1 MLKKG
6 GQKKKPPFRMKKSS
20 FMLSESAELERLLDL
35 YWGGSERRITGLTI
49 KIMGVNAI
57 ALIILMLG
65 ILYLGKSQNLLIET
79 KLKTLETE
87 IGLIATTISMGAL
100 GDESKNTTPLFSQNQ
115 KQDIENILREI
126 GFGLQNNIKVVDRDG
141 LSFLETN
148 YSLDPEKN
156 IQSMQTILGQKFNP
170 LHIIKEL
177 AIYYLSFLP
186 DRQVLAL
193 YPASYN
199 KNLFHL
205 PEIRSA
211 LAGKISISAWTDQY
225 NNIILTAAAPLE
237 VNGQIKGAV
246 LLSRIAFDI
255 EAEINEI
262 WLNIIRI
269 FLGTIL
275 LTVLISIYFS
285 GTIARPLKRLAS
297 AAESY
302 RKKQSQ
308 AHEIPDLS
316 HRHDEIGELS
326 LVLRNMVETL
336 SERMTATERFAADVA
351 HELKNPLTSLKSA
364 VETALI
370 VKNKEDLKKL
380 LGIIRHDIERL
391 DRLITDIS
399 STSKL
404 DAELSRSV
412 FSTVDIKIL
421 LQNIIESHRDPL
433 VRGRTGLQTKVMAS
447 GKVDIELKAQENEKF
462 YTHGMGHR
470 LAQVFQ
476 NLLDNALSFSPPN
489 SKITISLTRR
499 LGAIIVVLEDEGPGI
514 PETKL
519 ETIFERFYSERPET
533 ESFGNHSGLG
543 LSICRQI
550 ILAQQGRIFAE
561 NRKDPSGATMGARF
575 TVILN
580 QSENQV

>member
-1 MLKKG
+1 
-6 GQKKKPPFRMKKSS
+6 MKKSS

-100 GDESKNTTPLFSQNQ
+100 GDESENTTPLFSQNQ
-115 KQDIENILREI
+115 KRDIENILREI
-126 GFGLQNNIKVVDRDG
+126 GFGLQNNIKVVDRNG

-156 IQSMQTILGQKFNP
+156 IQSLQTIMGQKFNP
-170 LHIIKEL
+170 IHIIKEL

-186 DRQVLAL
+186 DRQVLSL

-199 KNLFHL
+199 KNMSHL

-211 LAGKISISAWTDQY
+211 LKGKISISAWTDQY
-225 NNIILTAAAPLE
+225 NNIILTAAAPLA

-255 EAEINEI
+255 EAEVNEI

-285 GTIARPLKRLAS
+285 GTIARPLKGLAS

-316 HRHDEIGELS
+316 YRHDEIGELS

-433 VRGRTGLQTKVMAS
+433 VRGRNGLQTKVMAS
-447 GKVDIELKAQENEKF
+447 GKVDIELKEQEDEKF

-550 ILAQQGRIFAE
+550 ILAHQGRIFAE
-561 NRKDPSGATMGARF
+561 NRKDQSGTTIGARF
-575 TVILN
+575 TAILN

>member
-1 MLKKG
+1 
-6 GQKKKPPFRMKKSS
+6 
-20 FMLSESAELERLLDL
+20 
-35 YWGGSERRITGLTI
+35 
-49 KIMGVNAI
+49 
-57 ALIILMLG
+57 
-65 ILYLGKSQNLLIET
+65 
-79 KLKTLETE
+79 
-87 IGLIATTISMGAL
+87 
-100 GDESKNTTPLFSQNQ
+100 
-115 KQDIENILREI
+115 
-126 GFGLQNNIKVVDRDG
+126 
-141 LSFLETN
+141 
-148 YSLDPEKN
+148 
-156 IQSMQTILGQKFNP
+156 
-170 LHIIKEL
+170 
-177 AIYYLSFLP
+177 
-186 DRQVLAL
+186 
-193 YPASYN
+193 
-199 KNLFHL
+199 
-205 PEIRSA
+205 
-211 LAGKISISAWTDQY
+211 
-225 NNIILTAAAPLE
+225 
-237 VNGQIKGAV
+237 
-246 LLSRIAFDI
+246 
-255 EAEINEI
+255 
-262 WLNIIRI
+262 
-269 FLGTIL
+269 
-275 LTVLISIYFS
+275 
-285 GTIARPLKRLAS
+285 
-297 AAESY
+297 
-302 RKKQSQ
+302 
-308 AHEIPDLS
+308 
-316 HRHDEIGELS
+316 
-326 LVLRNMVETL
+326 MVETL

-433 VRGRTGLQTKVMAS
+433 VRGRNGLQTKVMAS
-447 GKVDIELKAQENEKF
+447 GKVDIELKEQEDEKF

-550 ILAQQGRIFAE
+550 ILAHQGRIFAE
-561 NRKDPSGATMGARF
+561 NRKDQSGTTIGARF
-575 TVILN
+575 TAILN